1 MIKEFKNQAVRHNP
15 LAAEVD
21 VQKQELLAAELQRPG

>member
-1 MIKEFKNQAVRHNP
+1 MIKEFKNQAVLRNP

-21 VQKQELLAAELQRPG
+21 VQKQDPLAAELHCPG